1 MSTRTELLNGADF
14 EGDEAFCDAVVNAIK
29 NHFRASDPCT
39 NMTDKQPGE
48 ILSDSDDDKLYHVG
62 GESGYPCDE
71 ILQATKSCDV
81 IPEFAGIDLYHD
93 CASAYFQRI
102 ISSDAEG
109 LAGADLRLGLDES
122 MRTLIICDRGDL
134 GVDYGLTA
142 GGWGSAPTLMI
153 ATAAGGR
160 GMKLVSFR
168 IDFANGNYE
177 INAGNSGEI
186 RHIPY
191 KSIAFEAVADMP
203 SGDYFKIRSQ
213 AGVEL
218 TDTNAE
224 QAWIYIEPKINQT
237 NTAGYIGLLMDVTE
251 TNLGDASAGAGYN
264 ALLDLRVGGTTQFGI
279 QNDGKVMTNQ
289 TAAATTLGNVT
300 DKMPIY
306 DGAGT
311 LVGYIPI
318 YDAIT

>member
-71 ILQATKSCDV
+71 ILQASRSCDV
-81 IPEFAGIDLYHD
+81 IPDFKGVDFYDACNGDYATIRGID
-93 CASAYFQRI
+93 
-102 ISSDAEG
+102 EPG
-109 LAGADLRLGLDES
+109 LGHRLTVGLDETS
-122 MRTLIICDRGDL
+122 RVMVICDLGDIDVDFGQTPKADPTLIIFNAPFNASLTLSSQTIQAAWNLNILATNNWIARRMGDL
-134 GVDYGLTA
+134 AFGNGFVFD
-142 GGWGSAPTLMI
+142 SM
-153 ATAAGGR
+153 
-160 GMKLVSFR
+160 
-168 IDFANGNYE
+168 AN
-177 INAGNSGEI
+177 I
-186 RHIPY
+186 
-191 KSIAFEAVADMP
+191 
-203 SGDYFKIRSQ
+203 
-213 AGVEL
+213 EL

-224 QAWIYIEPKINQT
+224 QAWVYIEPKINQT
-237 NTAGYIGLLMDVTE
+237 STAGYVAVLVDVTE

-264 ALLDLRVGGTTQFGI
+264 ALLDLRVAGTTQFGI
-279 QNDGKVMTNQ
+279 QNDGKIMTNQ

-306 DGAGT
+306 DGTGT